1 MAKIIKTNP
10 LQINTLDTPF
20 RVGERINTLSE
31 ITSIPNPY
39 EGEIVYVKDEN
50 KHYVVTELISKT
62 ISGHE
67 FPNSVVSKWE
77 MFQGVGNVKSIE
89 FGQVTG
95 QLDENSDINIGTQ
108 SKDLKWKIQY
118 SDLINITM
126 ITGNSYNTPEEANTE
141 LYELWKDNVQ
151 SELPEGCIRRFRDH
165 NNNWHDYQYTSLGW
179 KEIGNYFEIDYSDI
193 PLYPYYIETNGTI
206 TNSGNLQTDPT
217 QPEVNDSGLSDY
229 ILVNKSDELYYN
241 GYLTE
246 GMLGIITYDKDYN
259 YTDNFAVFSGSGS
272 IPSKVIR
279 NIKVKDLDFN
289 TKYIRVCFKINKDLT
304 TPLNNEFKIFSQEG
318 LQSNFSKYRQVSD
331 NLREVENEFS
341 RVNAAFWDPN
351 SLDPQAETI
360 VGDMDIINKKGV
372 YLINVD
378 SSTGKVQVIGELQKN
393 NWFKFTDGSYAPVVV
408 TTDPTQPWETTD
420 KGYDIV
426 IGWKDPI
433 WMIGG
438 ETGESG
444 RKIYGFFN
452 KPTFYE
458 GVQAKLVEPT
468 GISAGAFSVENASN
482 SPARSIFFSQSMPVG
497 SWPASGYA
505 IFNQEGTLLNRYTGF
520 SNGRC
525 WRFSFDR
532 ITGDQYCKNKNPG
545 STGFIPSAPVMMY
558 HWMSHIYSALIKYG
572 TKNLQDKWGLGITNA
587 YDSSASNWE
596 TKTGFRYK
604 INGQEDYIYSGNTP
618 KNDFYRYS
626 SATSST
632 LTKIPV
638 LTALFNSLGTDI
650 TLCLE
655 QQIVLS
661 WIVENN
667 IQPDTKFQYLGFTYW
682 YKNIEDLPTLLEGPD
697 MNARLFKEYSLSN
710 FKVLDETGAEV
721 LLDSV
726 EACIQYPV
734 LDGELLG
741 IAPCRQY
748 VTGFEAV
755 VTMNKIPEV
764 EKTVIYD
771 NPATLY
777 LCTKQEDLVELSSYG
792 TIGPDEYYGF
802 EGVYE
807 KIDDILLDKKSSS
820 VSEVYPYTL
829 FPKVMGGT
837 YVNGEC
843 LFSIACCP
851 NVASGW
857 GESNTDVGKKKL
869 VYPTIKD
876 TSPDASAKAT
886 FRSIFST
893 CAEYTV
899 PLCGYFQIKLK

>member
-50 KHYVVTELISKT
+50 KHYVVTELTGKIV
-62 ISGHE
+62 SGHE

-77 MFQGVGNVKSIE
+77 IFQGIGNIKTIE

-95 QLDENSDINIGTQ
+95 ELDENSDINIGTQ

-118 SDLINITM
+118 SDLINVTM
-126 ITGNSYNTPEEANTE
+126 VTGNSYDTPEEANTE
-141 LYELWKDNVQ
+141 LYELWKDSVQ
-151 SELPEGCIRRFRDH
+151 SEKPEGCIRRFRDH
-165 NNNWHDYQYTSLGW
+165 NNNWHDYQYTTLGW
-179 KEIGNYFEIDYSDI
+179 EEIGNYFEIDYSDI
-193 PLYPYYIETNGTI
+193 PLYPYYIKDGTVN
-206 TNSGNLQTDPT
+206 NSDNFQTDPT
-217 QPEVNDSGLSDY
+217 KPPVYGSGISDY
-229 ILVNKSDELYYN
+229 ILVNKQDELYYN
-241 GYLTE
+241 GYLTSIS
-246 GMLGIITYDKDYN
+246 GIITYDKDYN
-259 YTDNFAVFSGSGS
+259 YTKNFSVIQGDSST
-272 IPSKVIR
+272 PSKTIR
-279 NIKVKDLDFN
+279 QIKVKDLDEN
-289 TKYIRVCFKINKDLT
+289 TKYIRVCFRTNLNLT
-304 TPLNNEFKIFSQEG
+304 TPLVNVFKIYSTEG
-318 LQSNFSKYRQVSD
+318 LQNNFSKYRQISD
-331 NLREVENEFS
+331 DLREIENTFS
-341 RVNAAFWDPN
+341 TVNAAFWDPN
-351 SLDPQAETI
+351 SLDPQAAVI

-372 YLINVD
+372 YLINIP
-378 SSTGKVQVIGELQKN
+378 STGEVQIIGELQKN
-393 NWFKFTDGSYAPVVV
+393 NWFKFTDGNYAPVVV

-458 GVQAKLVEPT
+458 GIQARLVEPT
-468 GISAGAFSVENASN
+468 GISAGAYSVEKASDN

-497 SWPASGYA
+497 SWPANGYA
-505 IFNQEGTLLNRYTGF
+505 VFNQEGTLLNRYTGF

-525 WRFSFDR
+525 WRYAFDR

-545 STGFIPSAPVMMY
+545 YTGFTPASPVMMY
-558 HWMSHIYSALIKYG
+558 HWMSHIYSAIIKYG
-572 TKNLQDKWGLGITNA
+572 TKNLQEKWGTGVNGA
-587 YDSSASNWE
+587 YDSSAANWE

-604 INGQEDYIYSGNTP
+604 INGQENYIYSGNAP
-618 KNDFYRYS
+618 KNNFYRYP

-632 LTKIPV
+632 LTKIPS
-638 LTALFNSLGTDI
+638 LTSLFNSLNADI
-650 TLCLE
+650 SLCLE

-682 YKNIEDLPTLLEGPD
+682 YKNIEGQPTLLEGPD
-697 MNARLFKEYSLSN
+697 MNAKLFKEYSLSN
-710 FKVLDETGAEV
+710 FKVLDETGAEI

-726 EACIQYPV
+726 EACIQYPI

-755 VTMNKIPEV
+755 VTMNKIPNV
-764 EKTVIYD
+764 EKVDIYD

-777 LCTKQEDLVELSSYG
+777 LCTKQEDIVELNSYSA
-792 TIGPDEYYGF
+792 IGANESYGF

-807 KIDDILLDKKSSS
+807 KIDDILLDISANSI
-820 VSEVYPYTL
+820 SETYPYTL
-829 FPKVMGGT
+829 FPKTIGGNYT
-837 YVNGEC
+837 NGEC
-843 LFSIACCP
+843 LYSRAYCSSGT
-851 NVASGW
+851 NGW

-876 TSPDASAKAT
+876 TSLDASSKST
-886 FRSIFST
+886 FRSLFHSSSEESIS
-893 CAEYTV
+893 
-899 PLCGYFQIKLK
+899 LCGYFQVKLK